1 MKKRQTINSDSFQT
15 IFKNKPILLAEL
27 ASSLTHKDKNIYLNN
42 ITTDINN
49 NDKLQYIVTMPKDK
63 IIIIKDTYNNKDI
76 TINLKKKK

>member
-63 IIIIKDTYNNKDI
+63 IIIIKDTYNNKNI

>member
-15 IFKNKPILLAEL
+15 IFKNKPTLLAQL
-27 ASSLTHKDKNIYLNN
+27 ASSLTHKDINIYLNN

>member
-63 IIIIKDTYNNKDI
+63 IIIIKDKYNNKNI